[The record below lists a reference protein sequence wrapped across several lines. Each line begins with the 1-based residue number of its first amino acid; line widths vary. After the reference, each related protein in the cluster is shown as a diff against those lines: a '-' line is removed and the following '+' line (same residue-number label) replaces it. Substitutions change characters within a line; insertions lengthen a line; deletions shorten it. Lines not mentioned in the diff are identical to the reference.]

1 MPRLNRFWSHYVPQR
16 LSSCCGAKSNALKCE
31 MDFLKG
37 PLHSAKEIL
46 DILNSYPLDVL
57 ADPSNETAIMESLSS
72 LSAHLYLFSDERG
85 KEILNLKATFP
96 EMIQEWRVSVQGKG
110 RRNEHPWSSFE
121 KTRNLLEGLVKK
133 GEEGIKTKLEKLYQK
148 ESEFE
153 AQLEAIENSSR
164 FLKEE
169 RQELLNQIKMVYSL
183 AEEEA
188 S

>member
-133 GEEGIKTKLEKLYQK
+133 GEGITP
-148 ESEFE
+148 
-153 AQLEAIENSSR
+153 
-164 FLKEE
+164 
-169 RQELLNQIKMVYSL
+169 
-183 AEEEA
+183 
-188 S
+188 